1 VAVFDTGLSKNHPH
15 FKKIKERTNW
25 TNEKTLDDGLGHGTF
40 VAGVIASSKECLGF
54 APDAEVHIYR
64 VFTNNQ
70 VSYTS
75 WFLDAFNYAILKR
88 INVLNLSIGGPD
100 FMDRPFVDKVW
111 ELTANG
117 DNIAK
122 FSSRGMTTW
131 ELPAGY
137 GRVKPDI
144 VTYGSSVSG
153 SSIKGECRALSGTSV
168 ASPVVAGAVT
178 LLASGVLHRGSA
190 VNPASMKQALMAS
203 ARRLS
208 GINMF
213 EQGHGKLDLLR
224 AYHLLNTYQPQA
236 SLSPSYLDLTEC
248 PYMWPYCSQPLY
260 YSGMPTVVNVTIL
273 NGMGVSGKIV
283 EQPVWN
289 PYLPQNGHFLKVN
302 FTYSEVLWPW
312 SGYLAVSISVSSEA
326 KGWEGV
332 AQGHVTLVVES
343 PPLDGE
349 TEPRRS
355 NLTLAVKAK
364 IVPTP
369 PRHKRVLWDQ
379 FHNLRYPP
387 GYFPRDNLRMK
398 NDPLD
403 WNGDHI
409 HTNFRDMYQHLRN
422 AGYYVE
428 VLGVPYTC
436 FDAQNY
442 GVLLVVDPEEE
453 FFPEEVTKLKRDVE
467 SGSLYNTTVMKK
479 VKFYDE
485 NTRQWWIPDTG
496 AVNIPAVNDLIGV
509 LGMAFGDTVLE
520 GEFKLGRHAMFYAS
534 GTNIAKFPASG
545 QIISVDLKDQGKEVL
560 DGASVEVPKASIL
573 GLYEKPGGGRIGLYG
588 DSNCLDSA
596 HMHKDCFWLLEALLD
611 FCNSGNLP
619 SVLGD
624 MASNADAVLPSEGA
638 DALLDFC
645 NSGNLPSVLGDM
657 ASNADAVL
665 PSEGADVRLPERMS
679 GSHLHRY
686 SKVLESNLDKARP
699 RPLPACPKLVWAKAV
714 PLNKSA
720 PSNLYKSAK
729 LLSIHTSN
737 LDVSSLK
744 INHIPGLEPL
754 PGNYLDSDLAL
765 IAAGRPALDS
775 DFDDEEASR
784 SSKGRYM
791 ILGVFLVIVVFVVCQ
806 YWDSR
811 GKPKRRKSRIL
822 KLLQTL
828 GHKVSANSV

>member
-1 VAVFDTGLSKNHPH
+1 MDV
-15 FKKIKERTNW
+15 I
-25 TNEKTLDDGLGHGTF
+25 
-40 VAGVIASSKECLGF
+40 GVGG
-54 APDAEVHIYR
+54 
-64 VFTNNQ
+64 
-70 VSYTS
+70 
-75 WFLDAFNYAILKR
+75 
-88 INVLNLSIGGPD
+88 IN
-100 FMDRPFVDKVW
+100 F
-111 ELTANG
+111 E

-355 NLTLAVKAK
+355 NLT
-364 IVPTP
+364 
-369 PRHKRVLWDQ
+369 
-379 FHNLRYPP
+379 
-387 GYFPRDNLRMK
+387 
-398 NDPLD
+398 
-403 WNGDHI
+403 
-409 HTNFRDMYQHLRN
+409 DMYQHLRN

-467 SGSLYNTTVMKK
+467 SGSLSLLVFADWYNTTVMKK

-638 DALLDFC
+638 D
-645 NSGNLPSVLGDM
+645 
-657 ASNADAVL
+657 
-665 PSEGADVRLPERMS
+665 VRLPERMS

-737 LDVSSLK
+737 LDVSSL
-744 INHIPGLEPL
+744 
-754 PGNYLDSDLAL
+754 
-765 IAAGRPALDS
+765 
-775 DFDDEEASR
+775 
-784 SSKGRYM
+784 
-791 ILGVFLVIVVFVVCQ
+791 
-806 YWDSR
+806 
-811 GKPKRRKSRIL
+811 
-822 KLLQTL
+822 
-828 GHKVSANSV
+828 